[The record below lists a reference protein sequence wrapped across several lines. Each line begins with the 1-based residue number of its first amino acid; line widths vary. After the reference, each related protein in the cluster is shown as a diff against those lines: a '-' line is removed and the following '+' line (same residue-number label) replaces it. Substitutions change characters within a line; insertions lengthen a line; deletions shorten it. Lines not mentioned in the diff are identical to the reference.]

1 MVLIAVLAVCLSAN
15 GQTNE
20 YYYLR
25 NVGTGKWLGPGN
37 NVGVQASLTDV
48 AYWVKFQNANNG
60 YAVMKDEPLPAGNYW
75 IQTQVYN
82 NNKSQPHYLGTVD
95 DRVGNYMDATAENAW
110 TLTVTRLDNGYY
122 TLSNANSSYVSAGNN
137 NLIELVNNSNN
148 AAEQWEIFS
157 HSQMLEMLSTA
168 TETTSKDAT
177 FLIGDHSFG
186 RNNVDHNKW
195 TMDAA
200 NQNLSG
206 GTIIINGP
214 WMPPT
219 RIFLVEPTAIAV
231 QSLGIPI
238 SHSRKR

>member
-1 MVLIAVLAVCLSAN
+1 MRRLLMVLIAVFSICLSAN

-122 TLSNANSSYVSAGNN
+122 TLSNANSSYVSAGNW
-137 NLIELVNNSNN
+137 LI
-148 AAEQWEIFS
+148 
-157 HSQMLEMLSTA
+157 TA
-168 TETTSKDAT
+168 TMLPNSGRYSPTVKCLKCSPQPLRPLQKMPRSLSVTTVSEETM
-177 FLIGDHSFG
+177 
-186 RNNVDHNKW
+186 W
-195 TMDAA
+195 
-200 NQNLSG
+200 
-206 GTIIINGP
+206 IIINGP